1 MHEFQMNIGYP
12 YQHAILLQSRNKI
25 FKEFLYKYGQ
35 SKLNPNKVVHSI
47 NNHIPMQTKESD
59 YK

>member
-1 MHEFQMNIGYP
+1 MNIGYP